1 VRARRLGEATTARL
15 MVAPYA
21 IGTVLLLALPA
32 LVTLTLALTEYDL
45 ITAPSFTG
53 LSNFGDLLD
62 DPAFGDAMVATL
74 VFLGFAVPLR
84 VGGALALALLLH
96 RGFRFAGAHRT
107 AAYLPSVV
115 PDVAI
120 ALVWL
125 FLANPLYGPIP
136 ILFGAVGLPAP
147 DLLTTGPG
155 AVALTVLISA
165 FALGEGFIIALA
177 VRRELPEEL
186 YELARVEGASPLY
199 TFRRLTLPLM
209 APTLALLTCRDVG
222 LSLQFA
228 FVPALLVTEGGPDRA
243 TTFLPLLVYRN
254 AFENG
259 RYGYASAMTVVTFA
273 LTLLV
278 VAAQLRVLR
287 RGRLALD

>member
-1 VRARRLGEATTARL
+1 
-15 MVAPYA
+15 MV
-21 IGTVLLLALPA
+21 LLALPGA
-32 LVTLTLALTEYDL
+32 VTLALSLTDYDL
-45 ITAPSFTG
+45 INAPSFAG

-62 DPAFGDAMVATL
+62 DPAFADAMLATL
-74 VFLGFAVPLR
+74 AFLALAVPLR

-96 RGFRFAGAHRT
+96 RNSRLAGAHRS
-107 AAYLPSVV
+107 AVYLPTVV

-120 ALVWL
+120 ALLWL
-125 FLANPLYGPIP
+125 FLANPLYGPVAL
-136 ILFGAVGLPAP
+136 LFGAAGLPAP
-147 DLLTTGPG
+147 DLLTNGTG
-155 AVALTVLISA
+155 ALALVVVMSA

-186 YELARVEGASPLY
+186 YELARVEGASPIY
-199 TFRRLTLPLM
+199 AFRRLTLPLM
-209 APTLALLTCRDVG
+209 APTLALLTCRDVA

-259 RYGYASAMTVVTFA
+259 RYGYAAAMTVVTLA
-273 LTLLV
+273 LTLLI
-278 VAAQLRVLR
+278 VAAQLRLLR
-287 RGRLALD
+287 RGRSALA

>member
-1 VRARRLGEATTARL
+1 VKRRRPNERTTTWLLA
-15 MVAPYA
+15 APYVA
-21 IGTVLLLALPA
+21 GTVLLLVVPA
-32 LVTLTLALTEYDL
+32 LVTLTLSLADYDL
-45 ITAPSFTG
+45 INAPSFEG
-53 LSNFGDLLD
+53 LRNFADLLE
-62 DPAFGDAMVATL
+62 DPAFRDSLLATL
-74 VFLGFAVPLR
+74 AFLAFAVPLR

-96 RGFRFAGAHRT
+96 RDSPLAAVHRGAV
-107 AAYLPSVV
+107 YLPTVV

-125 FLANPLYGPIP
+125 FLANPIYGPIS
-136 ILFGAVGLPAP
+136 LLLGAAGLPAP
-147 DLLTTGPG
+147 DLLTSGPG
-155 AVALTVLISA
+155 ALALVVLMSA
-165 FALGEGFIIALA
+165 FALGEGFVVALA

-186 YELARVEGASPLY
+186 YELARVEGASPRF
-199 TFRRLTLPLM
+199 TFRRVTLPLM
-209 APTLALLTCRDVG
+209 APTLSLLTCRDVA

-243 TTFLPLLVYRN
+243 TTFLPLLIYRN

-259 RYGYASAMTVVTFA
+259 RYGYAAAMTVVTFA

-287 RGRLALD
+287 RGRMALG